1 MEVKYNKGSIFSVI
15 DLLFPKES
23 LLEVELEKELIACNE
38 WNLRQKNEPAET
50 RAPAYEDMYQYD
62 CYTCGYSHHHSPPEV
77 TMLWLCLYYH
87 IFIPN
92 FSLPSKIIL
101 FCYFCAFFLVNDCW
115 ASGIRVLWPFS
126 SQHEK
131 GEVKQFANSPSLLLD
146 FESFTIEY
154 VQSLSIALIRCMS
167 QI

>member
-1 MEVKYNKGSIFSVI
+1 MKILFEKIPDYKTSSQMEVKYNKGSIFSVI

-62 CYTCGYSHHHSPPEV
+62 CSTCGYSHHHSPPEV
-77 TMLWLCLYYH
+77 TMLWLCLYYL

-92 FSLPSKIIL
+92 FSLPSLNNTLLL
-101 FCYFCAFFLVNDCW
+101 FL
-115 ASGIRVLWPFS
+115 RLFS
-126 SQHEK
+126 S
-131 GEVKQFANSPSLLLD
+131 
-146 FESFTIEY
+146 
-154 VQSLSIALIRCMS
+154 
-167 QI
+167 